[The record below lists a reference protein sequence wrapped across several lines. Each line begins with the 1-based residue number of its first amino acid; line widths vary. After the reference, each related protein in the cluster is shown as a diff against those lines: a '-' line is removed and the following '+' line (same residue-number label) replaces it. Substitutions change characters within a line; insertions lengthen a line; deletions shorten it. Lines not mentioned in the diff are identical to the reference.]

1 MKLIIMEKHIVIKV
15 FLAIS
20 LITLVF
26 IGVITPT
33 VTAASNGK
41 IAFVSNRDGNYEI
54 YVMNADGS
62 NQQRLTSSIYSDLN
76 PTLSPDGTK
85 IVFSTKMPM
94 TRIPGTDI
102 YTITTNATSC
112 NNFPTNLLVNATDTN
127 GNFNNSVG
135 IPLAVLL
142 PGDVNFD
149 CKINLK
155 DLLYLR
161 RYLADIDKFI

>member
-1 MKLIIMEKHIVIKV
+1 MKPYNPPLASIEVTNPGSIPAVI
-15 FLAIS
+15 LNDNGR
-20 LITLVF
+20 LRPPGTNITRLNV
-26 IGVITPT
+26 T
-33 VTAASNGK
+33 VTGNVASVTINLASIG
-41 IAFVSNRDGNYEI
+41 
-54 YVMNADGS
+54 GS
-62 NQQRLTSSIYSDLN
+62 A
-76 PTLSPDGTK
+76 GT
-85 IVFSTKMPM
+85 PM

-112 NNFPTNLLVNATDTN
+112 NNFPTNLLVNATDTS

-149 CKINLK
+149 CKIDLK

-161 RYLADIDKFI
+161 RYLAGLEPVI